1 MKDGKCTQ
9 CAIIS
14 CNVSH
19 KNEITSDIL
28 VDILLQKREIGSWI
42 GHMVVFF
49 NELPRKIFLG
59 VVEENNLSLK
69 DMKKIYDKLPK
80 VLHGK
85 KFIEIYYGN

>member
-19 KNEITSDIL
+19 KKEITSDIL

-42 GHMVVFF
+42 GHMDVFF

-80 VLHGK
+80 VLHCK